1 MVGTESGAMA
11 AQPAW
16 IRFMQVALADEPE
29 EAMSVPDDIV
39 RVRIDRTSGKLT
51 RRTDHTTLFEYFLR
65 GTEPTMYVLDD
76 EVMDPAEQEDSTP
89 DVEEIF

>member
-1 MVGTESGAMA
+1 
-11 AQPAW
+11 
-16 IRFMQVALADEPE
+16 MQVALEDEPE

>member
-1 MVGTESGAMA
+1 MVGAESGANA

-16 IRFMQVALADEPE
+16 IRFMQVALDGEPE
-29 EAMSVPDDIV
+29 APMPVPDDIV

-65 GTEPTMYVLDD
+65 GTEPTVYVLEDD
-76 EVMDPAEQEDSTP
+76 IDDPAQQDEESV